1 MITIPQQYVGF
12 LTVLKREVTRF
23 WSIRRQTLLAP
34 LLETFLYITIFGAA
48 LGSRIQ
54 QLNGVPYIT
63 FVIPGLIMMSFA
75 MNAYSNNSSTLIQQ
89 KLQRS
94 IDDQLASPVSNA
106 QLMLA
111 YTFGGFLRG
120 LLVSGL
126 AFITANLLLDLPMH
140 NPFIFF
146 GGLIVTA
153 LFFALL
159 GVLVG
164 VNAEKFD
171 TISFYQTFVIQPLI
185 FLGGVFYSVNLLP
198 PLAQTASH
206 FNPIFYMINTIR
218 YGMTGVSD
226 VHWWIGML
234 IAAVGAS
241 ILFAIN
247 TWIFT
252 RSTKLRV

>member
-1 MITIPQQYVGF
+1 MSEFALRYLGF
-12 LTVLKREVTRF
+12 YSVLRREVTRF

-34 LLETFLYITIFGAA
+34 LLETYLYITIFGAA
-48 LGSRIQ
+48 LGSRINE
-54 QLNGVPYIT
+54 LNGVPYIV
-63 FVIPGLIMMSFA
+63 FVMPGLLMMSFA
-75 MNAYSNNSSTLIQQ
+75 MNAYSNNSSTIIQQ
-89 KLQRS
+89 KLQHA
-94 IDDQLASPVSNA
+94 IEDQLASPVSNI

-111 YTFGGFLRG
+111 YTLGGLLRG
-120 LLVSGL
+120 ALVSGL

-146 GGLIVTA
+146 GGLLVTA
-153 LFFALL
+153 LFFASA

-164 VNAEKFD
+164 TYAEKFD

-185 FLGGVFYSVNLLP
+185 FLGGVFYSVSLLP
-198 PLAQTASH
+198 PVAQTISH

-226 VHWWIGML
+226 VAWWIGML
-234 IAAVGAS
+234 IAVIGAS
-241 ILFAIN
+241 GLFVIN